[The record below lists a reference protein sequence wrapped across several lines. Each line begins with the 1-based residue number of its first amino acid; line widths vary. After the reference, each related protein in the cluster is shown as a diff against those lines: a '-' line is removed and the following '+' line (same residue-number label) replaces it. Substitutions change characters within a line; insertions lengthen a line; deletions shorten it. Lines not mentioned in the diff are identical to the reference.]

1 VGRPMST
8 FCESRPDNTGGQE
21 GSDGGN
27 IRVGSVTLPLFYVVT
42 VAGLVGLWRFRR
54 RRGAELLLIQAGYF
68 VVASL
73 VTIAV
78 PRLRV
83 PLDLAAAIGAG
94 LLVAELIARR
104 AGEQVARADERPRPP
119 PPAPASTRRARVLV
133 ALAVVAALVVAAA
146 GVAFARTRVEDNA
159 RTQLEE
165 KIARDGPAVQR
176 LAGVDADE
184 LVRDGPAP
192 TPADYQRAQTLA
204 DRLSLL
210 S

>member
-1 VGRPMST
+1 DAVFDGRFTRINDENRNEVELDCAYRDHALDDVRDDRTIPARVLGHNMAN
-8 FCESRPDNTGGQE
+8 FFEFRPDKNE
-21 GSDGGN
+21 SAERSDGRN
-27 IRVGSVTLPLFYVVT
+27 ITFRSVTLPLFYVVT

-104 AGEQVARADERPRPP
+104 AGEQVARADERPRPS
-119 PPAPASTRRARVLV
+119 PPAPPSTWRARVLV
-133 ALAVVAALVVAAA
+133 ALA
-146 GVAFARTRVEDNA
+146 GVAPLVGSPARR
-159 RTQLEE
+159 
-165 KIARDGPAVQR
+165 PC
-176 LAGVDADE
+176 
-184 LVRDGPAP
+184 AP
-192 TPADYQRAQTLA
+192 TPRGGTTP
-204 DRLSLL
+204 
-210 S
+210 